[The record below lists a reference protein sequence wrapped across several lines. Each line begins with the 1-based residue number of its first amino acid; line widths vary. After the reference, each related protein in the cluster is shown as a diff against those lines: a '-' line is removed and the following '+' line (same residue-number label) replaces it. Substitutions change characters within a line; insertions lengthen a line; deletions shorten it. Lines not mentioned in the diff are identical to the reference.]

1 MIAFR
6 VSDNEINA
14 IDPVSVSDNT
24 PGHSGNAPETL
35 TTGIGHPYDNLP
47 CHLTD
52 NPRPTAAAIVA
63 LCLLAGVAGAFGLAL
78 WGLVGKPSSPLS
90 SPLRPVTGHPV
101 LPWPCPTWKPASKP

>member
-1 MIAFR
+1 MNLENRSCKLSAALIETPCLAGWRRGYAADCKSVIAFR

-63 LCLLAGVAGAFGLAL
+63 LCLLAGVAGEFGLAL
-78 WGLVGKPSSPLS
+78 WGLV
-90 SPLRPVTGHPV
+90 
-101 LPWPCPTWKPASKP
+101 